1 MSVVNSIVRAVLFGI
16 AADVL
21 IKGSIISTR
30 YFRRNEGS
38 TDYATIPEVTLAGD
52 QKWEFDVLTTEANT
66 RVFISGSEAGDR
78 WYLGIQNG
86 KLLIGNGTDRIIGAD
101 TIGDGIFHSIIWEVS
116 GGIVTAKVDGVIQY
130 SSTLLATLP
139 YSISNLMASESGGTI
154 ASGILANLKIYD
166 NGTLVRDYP
175 LNDNS
180 NILANRAASLGQE
193 LVVNGDFS
201 DGIAGWSSYN
211 SVSSVSNGV
220 LTVDDSDD
228 AGTNSGVFKSVELIE
243 GVDYVLSYDLISVT
257 TGIFI
262 GLNGA
267 SSGAGSWLIANDA
280 RTGVREM
287 IFTAAN
293 NSNLLV
299 AVGGTGNLELESISI
314 RRADGYGTIINGNA
328 DDWGLFDRQ
337 ANGDWKG
344 NGLAVPPWD
353 SVDQVLV
360 TA

>member
-1 MSVVNSIVRAVLFGI
+1 MAIFEVLNNQQSYFN
-16 AADVL
+16 
-21 IKGSIISTR
+21 R

-38 TDYATIPEVTLAGD
+38 TDYATIPEITLSGD
-52 QKWEFDVLTTEANT
+52 FVIEFDALWSENTLNRVLIGDSHTSAYYFAVNE
-66 RVFISGSEAGDR
+66 VDFEVWISGVKHEFPHNASS
-78 WYLGIQNG
+78 NS
-86 KLLIGNGTDRIIGAD
+86 KNV
-101 TIGDGIFHSIIWEVS
+101 FHSIKYVLSGAVLELFVDSVS
-116 GGIVTAKVDGVIQY
+116 LGTNTITPYVGTNSFRLY
-130 SSTLLATLP
+130 SSN
-139 YSISNLMASESGGTI
+139 SISNANLN
-154 ASGILANLKIYD
+154 GILANLKIYD

-180 NILANRAASLGQE
+180 NILANRAASLGAE

-220 LTVDDSDD
+220 LTVDDSGD

-262 GLNGA
+262 GLNGT
-267 SSGAGSWLIANDA
+267 SSGVGSWLIANDA

-299 AVGGTGNLELESISI
+299 AVGGTGNLELASISI
-314 RRADGYGTIINGNA
+314 RQADGYGTIINGNA
-328 DDWGLFDRQ
+328 ADWGLFDKQ